1 MTNRRVSKKSDS
13 RTGKKKSTV
22 ERTGTS
28 ARRIPASKIQENID
42 RNKRE
47 KRTKLEKV
55 LGPLSTPQ
63 ENINRNKQRTPT
75 EREKELGKKPKLE
88 RVLGK
93 LSVNNQKDLG
103 EALAQNNL
111 PAFLGGLAQV
121 TNIRSNDTFD
131 DDDREALES
140 SQSAMSNALKLLR
153 SSKINEL
160 TRQGV
165 NRKDAQKAVLATEQD
180 SPWVSENEIK
190 ALLSSP
196 DKAKREAGEKVMEA
210 LLKMCKYPKV
220 IAAGIEAGGI
230 APAIDN
236 LRSEQALDQTQFQTG
251 VIKWLRSNLTNVYFQ
266 SALME
271 DLQTAIATLPPNIRK
286 NKDITIKKYI
296 ANVGFNRLMSGQNMF
311 GASLSS
317 DIDFKLVLDDEQLAK
332 DLGTLDPEGFNV
344 TEITKAIREVLKTTQ
359 EKFKNNFPL
368 SLEVEDFTVKS
379 LSTIKKQAQD
389 NEKERNFLATVLNN
403 QTLMSGN
410 SEVQDK
416 LKQVISDN
424 LAAELAKRT
433 WTQNLGESDKG
444 SMEIIK
450 ALPSFEQALSAIGNI
465 IEGDI
470 YLKSF
475 ANQIISDSPK
485 LDNIRIA
492 SGELSSV
499 VIVTSNPVVL
509 ADLLKD
515 EIFRDRLLQNQDVVR
530 KGGILDQVAMFK
542 GDDSIKAKGDKLDL
556 IAKLTKNF
564 TEDGSRNFIGR
575 EDLNSDDWIYS
586 VKFAGCRLFDM
597 FDQTTVDNYID
608 ARDASALDF
617 DEAELRTTYNGGKQI
632 ASAINAFSVQL
643 QNRIYEF
650 YLKKGKNHENIDSL
664 YPRITAS
671 EFEEML
677 ELPESRSKLNVML
690 ESLLNDLGESDTST
704 EPKLPDIIRNEI
716 RAEILT
722 IKAISNTIKLSAQK
736 PSFEAK
742 TAGLVIFD
750 ALFQVANKTAQA
762 LKPPSN

>member
-1 MTNRRVSKKSDS
+1 MSNLRLSRKRRTSKEADNLKLNKNKQRDLQTGNSIS
-13 RTGKKKSTV
+13 SKERTGKKKSTV
-22 ERTGTS
+22 ERTGVATQ
-28 ARRIPASKIQENID
+28 RISTRQIQD
-42 RNKRE
+42 
-47 KRTKLEKV
+47 
-55 LGPLSTPQ
+55 
-63 ENINRNKQRTPT
+63 NINRNKQRTPT
-75 EREKELGKKPKLE
+75 EREKELGKKAKLE

-93 LSVNNQKDLG
+93 LSVNNQQDLG

-121 TNIRSNDTFD
+121 TKIGSNDTFNN
-131 DDDREALES
+131 DDRAALES
-140 SQSAMSNALKLLR
+140 SQNAMSNALKLLR

-165 NRKDAQKAVLATEQD
+165 NRKDAQKSVLATEQD
-180 SPWVSENEIK
+180 SPWVSEDEIK

-236 LRSEQALDQTQFQTG
+236 LGSDQELDQTQFQTG

-286 NKDITIKKYI
+286 NKDITINKYI

-317 DIDFKLVLDDEQLAK
+317 DIDFKLVLDDEQLASY
-332 DLGTLDPEGFNV
+332 LGNLDPEGFNV
-344 TEITKAIREVLKTTQ
+344 TEITEAIRKVLKTTQ
-359 EKFKNNFPL
+359 EKFETNFPL
-368 SLEVEDFTVKS
+368 SLEVKDFTVKS

-416 LKQVISDN
+416 FKQVISDN

-450 ALPSFEQALSAIGNI
+450 ALPSFEQALSAIGSVINDNP
-465 IEGDI
+465 DI
-470 YLKSF
+470 FSSAIRVLEPILKSQLDDLNITINPLF
-475 ANQIISDSPK
+475 IQNLLNQGDPDLIER
-485 LDNIRIA
+485 L
-492 SGELSSV
+492 
-499 VIVTSNPVVL
+499 L
-509 ADLLKD
+509 ADQNFSTQLFAI
-515 EIFRDRLLQNQDVVR
+515 EEVRDA
-530 KGGILDQVAMFK
+530 LDSVEMFSSESDK
-542 GDDSIKAKGDKLDL
+542 DKL
-556 IAKLTKNF
+556 KLLSKLMLNF

-575 EDLNSDDWIYS
+575 EDLDSDDWIYS

-608 ARDASALDF
+608 ARDASDKSWDDDIAALK
-617 DEAELRTTYNGGKQI
+617 TTYNGGKQI

-650 YLKKGKNHENIDSL
+650 YLQKGKNHENIDKL

-677 ELPESRSKLNVML
+677 GNPESRSKLNVML

-722 IKAISNTIKLSAQK
+722 IKAISNTIKLSAQE
-736 PSFEAK
+736 PSFEPK
-742 TAGLVIFD
+742 TAGLVIFE
-750 ALFQVANKTAQA
+750 ALFNVANKTAQK